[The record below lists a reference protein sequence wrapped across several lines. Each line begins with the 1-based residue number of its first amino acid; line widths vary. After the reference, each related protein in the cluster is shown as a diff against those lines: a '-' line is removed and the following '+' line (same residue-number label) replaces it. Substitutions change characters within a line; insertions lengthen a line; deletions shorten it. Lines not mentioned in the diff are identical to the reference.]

1 MSAWLEVGESGMAEN
16 ASMRRVVIVL
26 VAALTFGACA
36 GKPTKPAPSAPET
49 SEGAQGAGAGAAN
62 AAAAN
67 PDDEAMGPQ
76 AGLLAT
82 RVVYFDFD
90 SAEIKG
96 AGTDV
101 VAAHAKYLGAHLAIR
116 VRLEGHTDERGS
128 REYNIGLGERR
139 AQSVRRAL
147 LLQGATDAQISTVS
161 YGEERPAAPGHDEA
175 AWAKNRR
182 VEIVYLTQP
191 LPGKP

>member
-1 MSAWLEVGESGMAEN
+1 MAEN
-16 ASMRRVVIVL
+16 ASMRRVIIVL
-26 VAALTFGACA
+26 VAAAALTLGGCA
-36 GKPTKPAPSAPET
+36 AKQPKPAPPAPGET
-49 SEGAQGAGAGAAN
+49 SEPAQGAGAGTAS

-67 PDDEAMGPQ
+67 PDDEGMGPQ

-82 RVVYFDFD
+82 RLVYFDFD

-101 VAAHAKYLGAHLAIR
+101 VAAHPATR

-147 LLQGATDAQISTVS
+147 LLQGATDTQISTVS

-191 LPGKP
+191 LPAKP